1 MAKNNPPGDGHRVG
15 AVKQRSQT
23 LTPSGHYVKRDTD
36 TGRFLD
42 VKTTDKTP
50 FKGVRR
56 EKSRP
61 AMLKSTNRPGATSQ
75 GAPQHSK
82 NRLVEAKP

>member
-1 MAKNNPPGDGHRVG
+1 MAKNHPTGDGHRAG

-23 LTPSGHYVKRDTD
+23 LTPSGHYVKRDTS

-42 VKTTDKTP
+42 VKTSDKTP

-56 EKSRP
+56 EK
-61 AMLKSTNRPGATSQ
+61 N
-75 GAPQHSK
+75 
-82 NRLVEAKP
+82 

>member
-1 MAKNNPPGDGHRVG
+1 MAKNYPPGDGHRVG

-23 LTPSGHYVKRDTD
+23 RTPSGHYVKRDTD
-36 TGRFLD
+36 TGRFID

-56 EKSRP
+56 EK
-61 AMLKSTNRPGATSQ
+61 K
-75 GAPQHSK
+75 
-82 NRLVEAKP
+82 